1 MNDRVIFKNV
11 EHKNLFNY
19 YTVEITARNGYRYS
33 YFASVDFAEVSE
45 IFNRVLK
52 SLKKNKPDDDA
63 KHVMIMNKNI
73 NSRGSGWDIL
83 VQASRENDWAVELV
97 QTAFESFAEDEE

>member
-11 EHKNLFNY
+11 EEKNLINY

-33 YFASVDFAEVSE
+33 YFASVDFAEASE

-52 SLKKNKPDDDA
+52 ELKKNPDDDT
-63 KHVMIMNKNI
+63 KHVMIMDNNI

-83 VQASRENDWAVELV
+83 VQASRKNNWAIELV